1 SRSVA
6 QTPAPAG
13 EKPKDQPITSQTH
26 PNNPEL
32 WNVDAMMEDAV
43 KQISRHYNL
52 TKEQEDFTRLLLIK
66 RTKPFLSQYEH
77 DVREL
82 LKESIDMRQGL
93 KPGGADAFKKWAE
106 RAEPI
111 YDAAK
116 KAILDGNKEWRVVLN
131 PDQLKIHDNDLALM
145 NTNFEQVTR
154 TL

>member
-1 SRSVA
+1 MHMTQSHSFSNIFRRAGFVVLSALALVSVASRSVA

-66 RTKPFLSQYEH
+66 RTKAFLGQYEH
-77 DVREL
+77 D
-82 LKESIDMRQGL
+82 
-93 KPGGADAFKKWAE
+93 
-106 RAEPI
+106 
-111 YDAAK
+111 
-116 KAILDGNKEWRVVLN
+116 
-131 PDQLKIHDNDLALM
+131 
-145 NTNFEQVTR
+145 
-154 TL
+154 